1 MVDLTFDV
9 AIEKI
14 SHAVIRGGQL
24 IVSSNRSRICSVSR
38 QRNGSSSPN
47 SPHVQFGQYGCEI
60 PLATQIWFTKS
71 RGVIDQEN
79 RNDEA
84 EGRGLGSGARHG
96 HWLDGADG
104 RGGADCDGESIFG
117 RGAGYDSAHRHER
130 CTKAHANGRAH
141 AAAFSATR
149 ARRRPHR
156 SARARRQRFQRSAL
170 SGRSSARRKVGF
182 SSSSHTANGSAG
194 LGVPSRCRSKPSAS
208 WVGSWRRS
216 TCRLAN
222 MQPRRP
228 GRERTQLPCLTI

>member
-1 MVDLTFDV
+1 MKYPSQRKSGSQNRV
-9 AIEKI
+9 ALLIRRIAMTKLKV
-14 SHAVIRGGQL
+14 AVSGLALGMAI
-24 IVSSNRSRICSVSR
+24 
-38 QRNGSSSPN
+38 GSMAPTVAAGPIAMAS
-47 SPHVQFGQYGCEI
+47 
-60 PLATQIWFTKS
+60 
-71 RGVIDQEN
+71 
-79 RNDEA
+79 
-84 EGRGLGSGARHG
+84 
-96 HWLDGADG
+96 
-104 RGGADCDGESIFG
+104 SIFG

-228 GRERTQLPCLTI
+228 GRERTQLPCLTIQPSAWRSPVVEDAIA